1 MRLAP
6 TLLRSLVRE
15 IRLRLG
21 PLLVLVALGA
31 VGSGCLLGMLAVY
44 RDLEDSRARFYREQ
58 NLADFSL
65 SLKRAPPDALE
76 AAARQANVRHLEGRV
91 RIEARVDLP
100 DTPEPI
106 TSTALSLPRVRRP
119 VLNDVLLVTGSWF
132 EGSRDDQVILNHAFA
147 RAHDLR
153 PGDHLD
159 ALVMGRQQRLLV
171 VGTALA
177 PEFVYVLPPGGGFV
191 PDPARTGVLYLP
203 LDTLQEWAGLG
214 GACNEVL
221 GRALDN
227 RPSALR
233 ATLTSLERQL
243 DPYGVTIS
251 MTQEELPS
259 VQFLANEL
267 DELKVS
273 ATILPGL
280 CLGVVGLVL
289 HVVTGRV
296 VTQQRTT
303 IGTLRALGYTRA
315 FLVRHYLGYGLVVGS
330 GSSLLGLVLG
340 LWLQVVMD
348 RMYNDYFELPDL
360 RPGLYPGLLAASLGV
375 SLASALGGSVQAA
388 LRASSLAP
396 AEAMRPPPP
405 EKGARTLLERVPAL
419 WNRLPFP
426 GRMVLR
432 SILRNPFRS
441 LVALLS
447 TVAATALLVESL
459 SMVAA
464 VEVMIGHEF
473 RRTSHQDLTISFREP
488 VGRQVLAELAN
499 LPEVMLVEPQL
510 AVSADLSSGPFV
522 KRTGLTGLV
531 AGNRLY
537 TPLAEDGSAIPVPP
551 EGLVMARKL
560 AEILHVV
567 PGDRVR
573 LRPLLG
579 TRQVREAPVAA
590 VVDTYMGLGA
600 WCRLEYLSRLVGEE
614 WAANSALVDLSTGRP
629 GPRLLQELAR
639 RPGVVGVE
647 QRLRAFQKIQQLMD
661 ETFGTSLAIL
671 ILFSGLLAFGS
682 VLNTALVGLEERR
695 REVGTLRVLG
705 YTPGMVA
712 RLFAAEIGLVSGLGI
727 VLGLWAGIGLV
738 HLVVRAYSRELFR
751 LPAVIPQEA
760 LWQAAVVMALFVG
773 AAQILVWR
781 LVAGLPWLEVFKVR
795 E

>member
-6 TLLRSLVRE
+6 TLLRSLLRE

-21 PLLVLVALGA
+21 PLLILVALGA
-31 VGSGCLLGMLAVY
+31 VGSGCLVGMLAVY
-44 RDLEDSRARFYREQ
+44 YDLEDSRARFYSEQ
-58 NLADFSL
+58 QLADFQMA
-65 SLKRAPPDALE
+65 LKRAPQYALE
-76 AAARQANVRHLEGRV
+76 SAGRHANVRRLEGRV
-91 RIEARVDLP
+91 RIEARVDLS

-119 VLNDVLLVTGSWF
+119 VLNDVLLVSGTWF
-132 EGSRDDQVILNHAFA
+132 EGSRDDQTILNHAFA
-147 RAHDLR
+147 QAHHLR
-153 PGDHLD
+153 PGDHID
-159 ALVMGRQQRLLV
+159 ALVLGRQQRLLV

-177 PEFVYVLPPGGGFV
+177 PEFVYVLPPAGGIV

-203 LDTLQEWAGLG
+203 LDTLQDWSGLG
-214 GACNEVL
+214 GAYNEFLGQAWDTRPRVL
-221 GRALDN
+221 RNMLK
-227 RPSALR
+227 
-233 ATLTSLERQL
+233 SLESEL
-243 DPYGVTIS
+243 DPYGVTLS

-267 DELKVS
+267 DELRVS
-273 ATILPGL
+273 AVIMPGL

-289 HVVTGRV
+289 HVVTGRL

-315 FLVRHYLGYGLVVGS
+315 FLVRHFMGYGLVVGVGASLS
-330 GSSLLGLVLG
+330 GLALG
-340 LWLQVVMD
+340 LWLQVIMD

-360 RPGLYPGLLAASLGV
+360 VPGHYPGLLTVALGV
-375 SLASALGGSVQAA
+375 GLASALAGTIQAA

-405 EKGARTLLERVPAL
+405 EKGARTLLERLPAL
-419 WNRLPFP
+419 WNRLPFS

-464 VEVMIGHEF
+464 MQVMIGHEF
-473 RRTSHQDLTISFREP
+473 LRTSHQDLTIAFREP
-488 VGRQVLAELAN
+488 VGREVVAEVTN

-510 AVSADLSSGPFV
+510 GVSADLSNGPYE
-522 KRTGLTGLV
+522 KRAGLTGLV
-531 AGNRLY
+531 EGNLLY
-537 TPLAEDGSAIPVPP
+537 TPLAEDGSPISIPP
-551 EGLVMARKL
+551 EGLVLARKL
-560 AEILHVV
+560 AEVLHVV

-579 TRQVREAPVAA
+579 TRQVREAPVVA

-614 WAANSALVDLSTGRP
+614 WAANSALVDLSTGSP
-629 GPRLLQELAR
+629 SADLLRELAR
-639 RPGVVGVE
+639 RPAVVGVE
-647 QRLRAFQKIQQLMD
+647 QRVRALEKIQGLLD

-682 VLNTALVGLEERR
+682 VLNTAVVGLEERR

-705 YTPGMVA
+705 YSPGMVA
-712 RLFAAEIGLVSGLGI
+712 RLFAAEISLVSGLGI
-727 VLGLWAGIGLV
+727 ALGLWAGIGLV
-738 HLVVRAYSRELFR
+738 HLVVQAYSRELFR
-751 LPAVIPQEA
+751 LPAVIPHEA
-760 LWQAAVVMALFVG
+760 LLQAAVVMALFVG